1 MVLQSARCRQ
11 SPAALVAGNV
21 ARLPARAFDFAPR
34 EFVSIPLWRTPPG
47 VPRRQSCRRFARA
60 RSYREPGANE
70 SEVLNAGS
78 GGSREQAPRPNSAVW
93 ASSVK
98 LRGVG
103 VVDFTQACYIG
114 HQEKTAS

>member
-11 SPAALVAGNV
+11 SPAAIVAGNV

-47 VPRRQSCRRFARA
+47 VPCRQSCRRFARA

-78 GGSREQAPRPNSAVW
+78 GGSREQAPRP
-93 ASSVK
+93 K

>member
-47 VPRRQSCRRFARA
+47 VPCRQSCRRFARA

-78 GGSREQAPRPNSAVW
+78 GGSREQAPRP
-93 ASSVK
+93 K
-98 LRGVG
+98 
-103 VVDFTQACYIG
+103 
-114 HQEKTAS
+114 